1 MTTKGPYRSMLQFLS
16 LAQAAPVKRAA
27 EARRKDFD
35 EIYEA
40 WPEADA
46 APSWPGTVYAF
57 LQTARKKPRKRA

>member
-1 MTTKGPYRSMLQFLS
+1 MSYFSQSFLQAFGKKPSEYRQ
-16 LAQAAPVKRAA
+16 
-27 EARRKDFD
+27 
-35 EIYEA
+35 A